1 MAKRQKKSKPDNRL
15 NYGEVSRELKSGGPA
30 RLYLLYG
37 REDYLRE
44 AFLGELKALCL
55 PEGEDD
61 FSYHRLDGK
70 NLDMRELSD
79 AVNALPFLTERTL
92 TEVRGYDFARCRDAE
107 AASLE
112 RLISDIPDCC
122 TLVFVQDT
130 DFEPDQRTKIIKAV
144 AKYGKL
150 IDFTSQGQGPLV
162 QWIRKRFAA
171 LGKNATPDACLTLIY
186 LSGELMNGL
195 IPEIEKI
202 AAGTAGEL
210 VTAEDVSRLALR
222 IPEARVFEMT
232 DYLAARDYDGAARTL
247 ADLMSMGEEPIAI
260 LAVIG
265 MQMRRLYAAR
275 VALDEKL
282 GSDFVR
288 ENCGAG
294 ARSPPLCRN
303 GLCHEERRRRRGAA
317 DAAADTPRGGGG
329 RMISVK
335 EVIVVEGRYDRNTLS
350 QVFDA
355 VIVET
360 SGFGV
365 FNDREKLA
373 LLRRL
378 AEARGLVVL
387 TDSDGAGFVIRNFLK
402 GAIDPAL
409 VKQAYI
415 PDIAGRERR
424 KRAPSKEGKLGVE
437 GMKPEVLI
445 EALRRA
451 GATLGGEEPARRAGG
466 ITKATLYELG
476 LSGGPGS
483 AEKRRALLK
492 ELDLPEKLSANA
504 LLDVL
509 NALYTEAELREIT
522 GSVPQL

>member
-1 MAKRQKKSKPDNRL
+1 M
-15 NYGEVSRELKSGGPA
+15 
-30 RLYLLYG
+30 
-37 REDYLRE
+37 
-44 AFLGELKALCL
+44 
-55 PEGEDD
+55 
-61 FSYHRLDGK
+61 
-70 NLDMRELSD
+70 
-79 AVNALPFLTERTL
+79 
-92 TEVRGYDFARCRDAE
+92 
-107 AASLE
+107 
-112 RLISDIPDCC
+112 IP
-122 TLVFVQDT
+122 
-130 DFEPDQRTKIIKAV
+130 
-144 AKYGKL
+144 
-150 IDFTSQGQGPLV
+150 
-162 QWIRKRFAA
+162 
-171 LGKNATPDACLTLIY
+171 
-186 LSGELMNGL
+186 
-195 IPEIEKI
+195 
-202 AAGTAGEL
+202 
-210 VTAEDVSRLALR
+210 
-222 IPEARVFEMT
+222 
-232 DYLAARDYDGAARTL
+232 
-247 ADLMSMGEEPIAI
+247 
-260 LAVIG
+260 
-265 MQMRRLYAAR
+265 
-275 VALDEKL
+275 
-282 GSDFVR
+282 
-288 ENCGAG
+288 
-294 ARSPPLCRN
+294 
-303 GLCHEERRRRRGAA
+303 
-317 DAAADTPRGGGG
+317 
-329 RMISVK
+329 VK
-335 EVIVVEGRYDRNTLS
+335 EVIVVEGRYDKNTLS
-350 QVFDA
+350 QIFDA